1 MKSFGREGWKGWLL
15 TIVSMLT
22 GIMFIAPLYLVFIN
36 SVKSVQNIFL
46 DPLGLP
52 VKLQWENFVNVWNK
66 IDYWKAFLNSAFFV
80 IFGIVGLIAIC
91 SMAAY
96 RLSRNPTKRNRMIY
110 LLLVSSILVPFQT
123 VMIPLIKI
131 LTWLHLYNTRGGV
144 LLAYFGYGIPFAT
157 FLYFGFLKSIPKE
170 VEESAQMDGC
180 SHFGVYMKI
189 VFPLL
194 KPISV
199 TVAVLDAL
207 WIYND
212 FLLPFVLI
220 SGNRLRT
227 LPLVMYTFFT
237 AYDRPWDLAMASL
250 AMVLLPA
257 ILTFIFL
264 QKQLTGGIVA
274 GAVKG

>member
-1 MKSFGREGWKGWLL
+1 
-15 TIVSMLT
+15 
-22 GIMFIAPLYLVFIN
+22 
-36 SVKSVQNIFL
+36 
-46 DPLGLP
+46 
-52 VKLQWENFVNVWNK
+52 
-66 IDYWKAFLNSAFFV
+66 
-80 IFGIVGLIAIC
+80 
-91 SMAAY
+91 
-96 RLSRNPTKRNRMIY
+96 MIY

-264 QKQLTGGIVA
+264 QKQVTGGIVA

>member
-1 MKSFGREGWKGWLL
+1 M
-15 TIVSMLT
+15 
-22 GIMFIAPLYLVFIN
+22 
-36 SVKSVQNIFL
+36 
-46 DPLGLP
+46 
-52 VKLQWENFVNVWNK
+52 
-66 IDYWKAFLNSAFFV
+66 
-80 IFGIVGLIAIC
+80 
-91 SMAAY
+91 
-96 RLSRNPTKRNRMIY
+96 
-110 LLLVSSILVPFQT
+110 
-123 VMIPLIKI
+123 
-131 LTWLHLYNTRGGV
+131 
-144 LLAYFGYGIPFAT
+144 LAYFGYGIPFAT

-264 QKQLTGGIVA
+264 QKQVTGGIVA